1 MADTNESKTLVK
13 LTILG
18 EITKKTYIQ
27 FEDALNKMQEQGQ
40 DRLPIIIN
48 SVGGMEDIAIMIATR
63 MLAEPEKFVTYA
75 PVQACSAASYV
86 FLAAGERILGEMGHL
101 LFHQT
106 SLTDVTMSIT
116 KLQDNLDE
124 CQTRDAVM
132 AKELSSHIG
141 LVSEKYRDLVHFGK
155 DDNTRLWKDVAL
167 EHGFC
172 TSVGTAVFSLNE
184 HGNLITKIALP
195 REEIVLVETPAEE
208 LVETQETKPVEP
220 VEPAKTV
227 TVPAVAKTQAPV
239 KENKTA
245 TTVSKP
251 LARPLTSAFSSGA
264 SNPAAKKPRTAPV
277 KPLTS
282 TTSKPKKP

>member
-1 MADTNESKTLVK
+1 MTDTTESKTLVK

-48 SVGGMEDIAIMIATR
+48 SVGGLEDMAIMIATR

-116 KLQDNLDE
+116 KLKDNLDE

-132 AKELSSHIG
+132 AKELASHIG
-141 LVSEKYRDLVHFGK
+141 LPSEKYRDLVHFGK
-155 DDNTRLWKDVAL
+155 DENTRIWKDVAL

-195 REEIVLVETPAEE
+195 REEIVLVDAEE

-220 VEPAKTV
+220 VEPVEPAVAKTV
-227 TVPAVAKTQAPV
+227 TQTQAPV

-245 TTVSKP
+245 TAVSKP

-282 TTSKPKKP
+282 TTSKPKKL